1 MRKTL
6 ILVVSA
12 FMTVNMLASC
22 ENNNSEAEVN
32 VTVENCD
39 MHNIFDSVSSKGTI
53 EQDTG
58 TYTVSTDIE
67 SYCVKNVY
75 VKVGDSVKVGDKICE
90 FDTENIKQQ
99 ISDIKKKISEG
110 ELLDEQSLNS
120 KKSELEYLKNSQKI
134 KLENLEKNISLAQK
148 KYNDASDKY
157 NKALENRNNTQK
169 QYDEAKAGLD
179 NAKTEEEIASCSS
192 QCELY
197 QNQLSMYAQE
207 CDTYYTLMSEY
218 KNTLNSSQSEYDSI
232 RIESNREIDRLQY
245 EIDSYKSGNNEYT
258 ESLEK
263 LNKVLK
269 NSVIYSP
276 SDGVVTSVNVE
287 KGKTDVES
295 NLATIVNDNSK
306 VIHMEIT
313 DRDLLAITEGMDVEF
328 YLLSDSSN
336 VLNGTIS
343 KINYVK
349 GENGFDVYAT
359 SDDIQDKSIGMNVSC
374 NIVTIDKNVTS
385 VSNSAVWQKEGD
397 SDNYYVY
404 VAEPSSEGLYV
415 LNECK
420 VDIGVKNGEY
430 VEIVNSDFDED
441 AHIVNSDT
449 SDLTDGMVVGI
460 TDTELNDE

>member
-22 ENNNSEAEVN
+22 ENNNSEAEVS

-75 VKVGDSVKVGDKICE
+75 VKVGDSVKAGDKICE

-179 NAKTEEEIASCSS
+179 NAKTGRS
-192 QCELY
+192 QWPPWC
-197 QNQLSMYAQE
+197 
-207 CDTYYTLMSEY
+207 
-218 KNTLNSSQSEYDSI
+218 
-232 RIESNREIDRLQY
+232 
-245 EIDSYKSGNNEYT
+245 
-258 ESLEK
+258 
-263 LNKVLK
+263 
-269 NSVIYSP
+269 
-276 SDGVVTSVNVE
+276 
-287 KGKTDVES
+287 
-295 NLATIVNDNSK
+295 
-306 VIHMEIT
+306 
-313 DRDLLAITEGMDVEF
+313 
-328 YLLSDSSN
+328 
-336 VLNGTIS
+336 
-343 KINYVK
+343 
-349 GENGFDVYAT
+349 
-359 SDDIQDKSIGMNVSC
+359 
-374 NIVTIDKNVTS
+374 
-385 VSNSAVWQKEGD
+385 
-397 SDNYYVY
+397 
-404 VAEPSSEGLYV
+404 
-415 LNECK
+415 
-420 VDIGVKNGEY
+420 
-430 VEIVNSDFDED
+430 
-441 AHIVNSDT
+441 
-449 SDLTDGMVVGI
+449 
-460 TDTELNDE
+460 